1 MARSVP
7 VRPFASGGAVLSIRS
22 VPLFSYSS
30 TSRVFSFFWEGGRR
44 LQVFEQLAE
53 GEVGTY
59 PSRIVPRSAI
69 P

>member
-1 MARSVP
+1 M
-7 VRPFASGGAVLSIRS
+7 RPFASGGAVLSFGS
-22 VPLFSYSS
+22 VSLFSYSS
-30 TSRVFSFFWEGGRR
+30 TSRGFSLFWEGGRR

-59 PSRIVPRSAI
+59 PSRIIPRSVI